1 MMEIHG
7 QEDASVDP
15 AHRLVAGQEA
25 LTPAQEAEM
34 QRFTDAC
41 IQTQLSTEPVD
52 ERAAEALVER
62 AYVLAGLDAPG
73 GIEWLDG
80 PRQLVERLFSFSKR
94 GAPQASVW
102 PDLQERLSMSMFASV
117 GAELDAVGQQVEAVV
132 FDRIEARVRAGVGVP
147 ILARLRDAL
156 HKGVPDAA
164 RSDLWHQIQ
173 GYCEYLIWYDED
185 WDELWHSDWERALGG
200 YTDSGLGNLRSPRFL
215 HVEGYDVRD
224 FLWSSV
230 RAYQDA
236 SWLAS
241 CLYFARYYAP
251 NDVTPLAQLN
261 QLVSG
266 YWLGRDLAL
275 IVRRPQQMLHD
286 SAGRLHSATG
296 PSVRYGDG
304 WTVHAWHGIGVPERV
319 ISIPEQLTAQDLSG
333 TRNVEVRRVIQE
345 RMGARF
351 VEVIGGTLIDNGPR
365 GTLYQV
371 ELPGDP
377 DRLAHYVQVH
387 DASSA
392 RVYYLRVPPTVQ
404 TVKDAVAWTFGL
416 QGDEYDPREET

>member
-1 MMEIHG
+1 MMEIDG
-7 QEDASVDP
+7 QADAPVDP

-34 QRFTDAC
+34 RRFTDAY

-52 ERAAEALVER
+52 ECAAQALVER

-73 GIEWLDG
+73 QIEWLDG
-80 PRQLVERLFSFSKR
+80 PVQLVKRLFSSTEQ

-102 PDLQERLSMSMFASV
+102 PHLQEELAGTMFDSV
-117 GAELDAVGQQVEAVV
+117 GAELDAVGQRVEEAVL
-132 FDRIEARVRAGVGVP
+132 DRIETPVRAGVGVP
-147 ILARLRDAL
+147 ILARLCDAA
-156 HKGVPDAA
+156 HEGAPDAPQ
-164 RSDLWHQIQ
+164 SDLWHRIQ
-173 GYCEYLIWYDED
+173 EYCEYLIWYDED

-200 YTDSGLGNLRSPRFL
+200 YTDSGLGNVRGNRFL

-230 RAYQDA
+230 RAFQDA

-261 QLVSG
+261 TMVSG

-275 IVRRPQQMLHD
+275 IVRRPQELLLD
-286 SAGRLHSATG
+286 TAGRLHSETG
-296 PSVRYGDG
+296 PCVRYGDG

-319 ISIPEQLTAQDLSG
+319 ICAPEQLTVQDWSAA
-333 TRNVEVRRVIQE
+333 RNVEVRRVIQE
-345 RMGARF
+345 RMGDRF
-351 VEVIGGTLIDNGPR
+351 VEEIG
-365 GTLYQV
+365 
-371 ELPGDP
+371 
-377 DRLAHYVQVH
+377 
-387 DASSA
+387 A
-392 RVYYLRVPPTVQ
+392 RVVNVGSRGALYEVDLLDDPERVARYLQVTDPSTGRDYYLRVPPMTATV
-404 TVKDAVAWTFGL
+404 DEAVAWSFGL
-416 QGDEYDPREET
+416 DADDYHPALES